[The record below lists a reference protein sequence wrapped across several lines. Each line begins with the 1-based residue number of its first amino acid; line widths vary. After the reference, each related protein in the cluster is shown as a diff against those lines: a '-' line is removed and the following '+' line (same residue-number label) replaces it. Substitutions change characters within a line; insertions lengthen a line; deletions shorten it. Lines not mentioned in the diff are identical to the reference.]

1 MKLRLIKRLVTPIF
15 FCVVSLFL
23 VSSASAQGK
32 QDFDLVNKT
41 GFAIKEVYITP
52 HSADDWGDNIFDAD
66 APLKVGETTTI
77 QFSRKE
83 KAKLW
88 DLMVVDAAGNKFEWE
103 NLNLL
108 EISEVTLTR
117 KCSVSFTTK

>member
-1 MKLRLIKRLVTPIF
+1 MKFRLIKGLVTPIF

-32 QDFDLVNKT
+32 QDFDLVNHT

-83 KAKLW
+83 KAKFW
-88 DLMVVDAAGNKFEWE
+88 DLMVVDVAGNKFEWE

-117 KCSVSFTTK
+117 KCVVSFTTK